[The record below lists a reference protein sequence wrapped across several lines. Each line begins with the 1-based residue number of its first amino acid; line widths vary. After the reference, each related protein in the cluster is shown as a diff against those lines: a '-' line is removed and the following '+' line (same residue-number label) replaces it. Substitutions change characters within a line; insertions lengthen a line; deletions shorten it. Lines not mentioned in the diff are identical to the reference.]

1 MFQLHLL
8 QHLCWSHNGES
19 TFLSRQVGKALQKYD
34 LFCKGQVAFRTRCP
48 GSRAIFEVLAKLFLD
63 LGLWKTNKQL
73 LDENSQ
79 ILWLW
84 KISSIF
90 IVDLEALKVTTT
102 QNGDS
107 DLLPNHPNRNMAW
120 CIFIVFLIKTL
131 TRAIKSPDFS
141 AITQGMCL
149 LVSLVSFSDSRM
161 LFCASCSSPMATI
174 TSPARISGWPGHSS
188 SSSTKYPAWE
198 AKKSGKLSTRHK
210 SANTTSA
217 AKIQGSPCLAGWKL
231 KSSTC
236 LLIHS
241 QLRSTHWTSPE
252 QSIFEISS
260 IVAPLL
266 WSSDKSKGGDYR
278 LLRPLPISRKIR
290 VTRIWERS
298 SKSFSVSC
306 FAVIQPGTGTCS

>member
-1 MFQLHLL
+1 MGRGGTPPRSPGSDAVAARNTDAEVTKTEPTLPTLLAPRSSFPRSQQPICCSAYMFQLHLL

-19 TFLSRQVGKALQKYD
+19 TFLSCQVGKALQKYD

-73 LDENSQ
+73 LDKNSQ
-79 ILWLW
+79 ILLLW
-84 KISSIF
+84 EISSIF

-141 AITQGMCL
+141 ARTQGMCL
-149 LVSLVSFSDSRM
+149 LVSLLSFSDSRM

-188 SSSTKYPAWE
+188 SSSTKYPAWKRRRVVNFQLGINPQTLR
-198 AKKSGKLSTRHK
+198 ARQKSKVLLASQAESWSPAPACWSTRSFAVRTGPLRNNQFLK
-210 SANTTSA
+210 SA
-217 AKIQGSPCLAGWKL
+217 
-231 KSSTC
+231 
-236 LLIHS
+236 
-241 QLRSTHWTSPE
+241 RS
-252 QSIFEISS
+252 
-260 IVAPLL
+260 
-266 WSSDKSKGGDYR
+266 
-278 LLRPLPISRKIR
+278 
-290 VTRIWERS
+290 
-298 SKSFSVSC
+298 
-306 FAVIQPGTGTCS
+306 